1 MKKLILLLLIVPFL
15 GYGQFEPPKTTT
27 VKVRDNTIG
36 SDTYGQT
43 SSYQITEER
52 PLGSFDYSTNSNN
65 QTEEY
70 DQSKALDDAAR
81 AGAEVGA
88 AIGKAFYAKYGKQLK
103 EQAAR
108 EGIKYLGDGKYE
120 LIEVLGTGLTGV
132 KGSIKRANKTL
143 NKFTEEVNL
152 SSNNNYTAKKYSEDG
167 KKGGM
172 GVYSEATI
180 VFELVDKSGNIYI
193 DDEQE
198 AILQDKKALEEA
210 ESNKIEKGAAITKLK
225 EYKELLDLELITQ
238 EQYDKFKSEL
248 APIIMG
254 K

>member
-43 SSYQITEER
+43 SSYQVTEER

-65 QTEEY
+65 QAEE
-70 DQSKALDDAAR
+70 DEQSKANDDAVKA
-81 AGAEVGA
+81 AGEVGA
-88 AIGKAFYAKYGKQLK
+88 ALGKAFIEKYGKQLE
-103 EQAAR
+103 EQRAR
-108 EGIKYLGDGKYE
+108 EGINYLGDGKYE
-120 LIEVLGTGLTGV
+120 LIEVLGTGFTGV

-143 NKFTEEVNL
+143 KKFTEEVNL
-152 SSNNNYTAKKYSEDG
+152 SSNNNYTAKKYTEDG

-210 ESNKIEKGAAITKLK
+210 ESNKIEKGEAITKLK